1 MQRKLPRNNYYSL
14 AVQERQ
20 ADLIIYGNIT
30 SWPWK
35 ESDVSSYT
43 LSRQLADLGDDVDT
57 INVNINSYGGDVEE
71 GIAIY
76 NALKRHPAQVVTRCD
91 GMAASISSV
100 IFMAG
105 DQRIMY
111 ETSMLMIHN
120 ASMSAWGTG
129 SQLRKA
135 ADDIDKITTQS
146 KAAYLADV
154 NIAEEELC
162 ALMDSESLL
171 SPSEALE
178 MGFAT
183 SIEGAGSNGPTQSAG
198 RAIFNLLA
206 SAKQSKGGGGDS
218 DDDDSE
224 AADGEAGDD
233 EGPDDESAT
242 DDHAEDRSGDD
253 EKDAAKQKALA
264 SFLMSSNPF

>member
-1 MQRKLPRNNYYSL
+1 MTRNNYYSL
-14 AVQERQ
+14 AVQGKQ
-20 ADLIIYGNIT
+20 ADLIIYGDIT
-30 SWPWK
+30 SWPWM

-43 LSRQLADLGDDVDT
+43 LSRQLIELGDDVET
-57 INVNINSYGGDVEE
+57 INVNINSYGGEVEE

-76 NALKRHPAQVVTRCD
+76 NALKRHPAQIVTRCD

-105 DQRIMY
+105 DERVVY

-135 ADDIDKITTQS
+135 ADDVDKITTQS
-146 KAAYLADV
+146 KAAYMADI
-154 NIAEEELC
+154 NISEDELC

-183 SIEGAGSNGPTQSAG
+183 RIEGNGANGPTQSAG
-198 RAIFNLLA
+198 KAIFDMLM
-206 SAKQSKGGGGDS
+206 SAKQANDGGDEDDEDDSGGDGGDPGDDDDGSTGGDDSSDSES
-218 DDDDSE
+218 DDDDDDGKNE
-224 AADGEAGDD
+224 AAG
-233 EGPDDESAT
+233 
-242 DDHAEDRSGDD
+242 
-253 EKDAAKQKALA
+253 QKALA
-264 SFLMSSNPF
+264 AFLMSAKPF